1 MPTLADIDGVA
12 GLAALINGLI
22 LWPLVRSLK
31 KDHGERITALEAAV
45 PAKRV
50 PKKVPTVPTAKSRKG
65 RAGRWH

>member
-45 PAKRV
+45 PAKRA
-50 PKKVPTVPTAKSRKG
+50 KKALPTAKSRKG